1 MGEHKYRE
9 ASLKIKLLVFVGG
22 VLIVT
27 ACIYRIGYLPPL
39 GIIGAHATGKMLGV
53 GAINRRPNLGS
64 FSKEKTTALRSD
76 QWHHVHSIF
85 RNWRNIAIAL
95 TTGSER

>member
-53 GAINRRPNLGS
+53 GAILIVGPIWAVFRKRR
-64 FSKEKTTALRSD
+64 R
-76 QWHHVHSIF
+76 QH
-85 RNWRNIAIAL
+85 
-95 TTGSER
+95 